1 MRSGLKEIPG
11 DVDLLWNLAQLEAES
26 GKYDVVRDVVAEL
39 RGKKFDEAAIRYLEA
54 RLLIADGKWRE
65 AVQFIENSRS
75 IFDRNG
81 DLLKQVDFL
90 LAYCY
95 QNLGNQD
102 QQLLTLRR
110 TIGQDPLWFPARE
123 ALADALMR
131 SGRTQEAIA
140 EYWQIVRQPQ
150 APVSAMVTLAQ
161 LLFVNNLG
169 QGYAVADWSTFRQV
183 VDLLRTKPSAK
194 TQVTLL
200 DAEMLVLEDKQE
212 EAIQLINKSLEDSP
226 KEQKL
231 WLALVSLQV
240 RKRDFAAAEESL
252 NRARAALQDSPELRF
267 EQARL
272 ILQRDGES
280 ADRSAIE
287 ALGVSPDSFTE
298 VQKAQQAL
306 GFTTLFLS
314 LQDYERCEKYARRA
328 TETNLGKSSLA
339 IQLLLFDLS
348 FRSGNLDSMTSAL
361 ERVKE
366 IEGTGPLWR
375 VGSAVQMS
383 VMASKETDANKATE
397 LYSNAT
403 KQLAEAA
410 VQRPAWSLIPKLRG
424 EIYDRQ
430 NEKTLA
436 VEGYLSAI
444 NLGERNPQLIAR
456 AIYLL
461 YEQSRFVEADE
472 VVRKLQEQQTPF
484 SLELTQVASQ
494 VSLQLE
500 NFDRALTLA
509 QEWARQSN
517 KQADHVWL
525 AQVYSIANQVEEAEK
540 EFRVAIGMEPTNASP
555 WVSMIQMYARLGN
568 TDKAMSAIQE
578 AERKSLK
585 TSERT
590 LSLNVMNRYRTLI
603 KPRNTTC
610 LPCRR
615 SQTIRLYCDVSP
627 IFI

>member
-1 MRSGLKEIPG
+1 M
-11 DVDLLWNLAQLEAES
+11 
-26 GKYDVVRDVVAEL
+26 RDVVAEL

-194 TQVTLL
+194 TQVNLL

-252 NRARAALQDSPELRF
+252 NRARAALQDSHRVAFRTSSIDP
-267 EQARL
+267 
-272 ILQRDGES
+272 
-280 ADRSAIE
+280 
-287 ALGVSPDSFTE
+287 T
-298 VQKAQQAL
+298 
-306 GFTTLFLS
+306 
-314 LQDYERCEKYARRA
+314 ARRR
-328 TETNLGKSSLA
+328 
-339 IQLLLFDLS
+339 ICRS
-348 FRSGNLDSMTSAL
+348 FGNRSIG
-361 ERVKE
+361 
-366 IEGTGPLWR
+366 G
-375 VGSAVQMS
+375 
-383 VMASKETDANKATE
+383 
-397 LYSNAT
+397 
-403 KQLAEAA
+403 
-410 VQRPAWSLIPKLRG
+410 
-424 EIYDRQ
+424 
-430 NEKTLA
+430 
-436 VEGYLSAI
+436 
-444 NLGERNPQLIAR
+444 IA
-456 AIYLL
+456 
-461 YEQSRFVEADE
+461 
-472 VVRKLQEQQTPF
+472 
-484 SLELTQVASQ
+484 
-494 VSLQLE
+494 
-500 NFDRALTLA
+500 
-509 QEWARQSN
+509 
-517 KQADHVWL
+517 
-525 AQVYSIANQVEEAEK
+525 
-540 EFRVAIGMEPTNASP
+540 
-555 WVSMIQMYARLGN
+555 
-568 TDKAMSAIQE
+568 
-578 AERKSLK
+578 
-585 TSERT
+585 
-590 LSLNVMNRYRTLI
+590 
-603 KPRNTTC
+603 
-610 LPCRR
+610 
-615 SQTIRLYCDVSP
+615 
-627 IFI
+627 